1 MISMHEHWNL
11 YLLFETYTSINQ
23 SWPLCKFSCTSPI
36 RIGILTSGLRRSPLT
51 QFSDEARFSWRTCR
65 CTLAGA
71 ATATPKEI
79 AAATKEEKCILRATR
94 RRFGMTDLP
103 GRSCHLYTSR
113 STREWDDSSSVLASK
128 VRISEANSTMLH
140 SLSSREQHELC
151 SKKKVTEVVR
161 SPSDNTLW
169 LSNMAC
175 KDQRRQ
181 RLWQA

>member
-128 VRISEANSTMLH
+128 VRISEPTARCYT
-140 SLSSREQHELC
+140 
-151 SKKKVTEVVR
+151 R
-161 SPSDNTLW
+161 SPHAS
-169 LSNMAC
+169 SMSCA
-175 KDQRRQ
+175 QRRRSQ
-181 RLWQA
+181 RSCGRPAIIRFG